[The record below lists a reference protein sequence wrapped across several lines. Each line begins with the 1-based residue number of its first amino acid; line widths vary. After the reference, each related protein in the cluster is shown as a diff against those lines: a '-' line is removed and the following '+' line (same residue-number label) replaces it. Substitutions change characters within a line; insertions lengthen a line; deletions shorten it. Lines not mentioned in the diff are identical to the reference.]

1 MKLGQ
6 ETPIVEMP
14 HVLVVDDTEVVRA
27 VLNDMLT
34 ALGCTVD
41 TFSSGEAV
49 LDHVAG
55 GSEFDFIMMDCQM
68 PHMDGLETTRRLV
81 QDDTSRGI
89 KVVAI
94 SAHATD
100 ADRLEQQEAGMTE
113 HLSKPFG
120 LRELQALLSRMG

>member
-1 MKLGQ
+1 M
-6 ETPIVEMP
+6 
-14 HVLVVDDTEVVRA
+14 LVVDDTEVVRA

-41 TFSSGEAV
+41 TFSSGKAV

-94 SAHATD
+94 SAHATE

>member
-1 MKLGQ
+1 M
-6 ETPIVEMP
+6 
-14 HVLVVDDTEVVRA
+14 LVVDDTEVVRA

-41 TFSSGEAV
+41 TFSSGKAV